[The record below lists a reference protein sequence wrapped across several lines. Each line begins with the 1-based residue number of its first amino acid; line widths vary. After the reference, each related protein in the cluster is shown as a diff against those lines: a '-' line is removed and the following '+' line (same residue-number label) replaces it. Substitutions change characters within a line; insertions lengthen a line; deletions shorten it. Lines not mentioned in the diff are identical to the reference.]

1 MGSEIKKFKDNEKD
15 LRIVPHYIEA
25 EQALL
30 AALLT
35 SNSVYERISDFLKP
49 EHFYDDTNGK
59 IFEAISKLLE
69 NNQLADPLTLKNYFL
84 QKDEIALI
92 GGERYLIELAKN
104 SPILSNIKEYGN
116 RIYDAYQ
123 RREILKISDEITNEA
138 SSFDDVESNA
148 SEIIEKAEVKLYNLS
163 STGEANQDFK
173 KFSKS
178 LTEAIKSAESA
189 FKREGQLSGIP
200 TGFTDLDQLLGGFHK
215 TDLLILAGRPSMGK
229 TALAT
234 NIAFKM
240 VNAKSMNDENKKN
253 VIGFFSLEMSSE
265 QLATRILAEDS
276 SISSEK
282 IRRGQLNSN
291 DFQKILK
298 SSQTL
303 SDLSLYIDDSPNL
316 SISAL
321 RTRARRLKRKFGLDA
336 IVIDY
341 LQLIKPSLSRPD
353 NRVLEIAEM
362 TRNLKAL
369 AKELN
374 IPVLCLSQLSR
385 QVEQRDDK
393 RPQLSDLR
401 ESGAIEQDAD
411 VVMFIYREEYYTER
425 KEPSPGTEDY
435 QKWQEKM
442 AKIHNVAEVLVAKQ
456 RHGPIGKVNLHFEGS
471 TTKFSTLSKS
481 QSQITDNKK

>member
-1 MGSEIKKFKDNEKD
+1 MTSEIKKFKENEKN
-15 LRIVPHYIEA
+15 LRIVPMNIEA

-35 SNSVYERISDFLKP
+35 SNSVYERISDFLRP
-49 EHFYDDTNGK
+49 EQFYDDINGK
-59 IFEAISKLLE
+59 IFEAIAKLLE

-84 QKDEIALI
+84 QKDEMELI
-92 GGERYLIELAKN
+92 GGDRYLIELAKN
-104 SPILSNIKEYGN
+104 APILSNTATYGKL
-116 RIYDAYQ
+116 IYDLYQ

-138 SSFDDVESNA
+138 NSFDPETDA
-148 SEIIEKAEVKLYNLS
+148 SQIIEKAEVKLYNLS
-163 STGEANQDFK
+163 SSGEISQDFK
-173 KFSKS
+173 KFSTS
-178 LTEAIKSAESA
+178 LVEAINSAESA
-189 FKREGQLSGIP
+189 YKREGQLSGIA
-200 TGFTDLDQLLGGFHK
+200 TGFTDLDQLLGGLHK
-215 TDLLILAGRPSMGK
+215 TDLIIIAGRPSMGK

-240 VNAKSMNDENKKN
+240 VNTKSMDDENKKN
-253 VIGFFSLEMSSE
+253 IVGFFSLEMSSE

-291 DFQKILK
+291 DFQKIVK

-303 SDLSLYIDDSPNL
+303 GDLSLYIDDSPNL

-321 RTRARRLKRKFGLDA
+321 RTRARRLKRKYGLNA

-341 LQLIKPSLSRPD
+341 LQLVRPSLSRPD

-362 TRNLKAL
+362 TRNLKSL

-411 VVMFIYREEYYTER
+411 VVMFIYREEYYIER
-425 KEPSPGTEDY
+425 KEPSSGTEDY

-442 AKIHNVAEVLVAKQ
+442 GKIHNVAEVLVAKQ

-471 TTKFSTLSKS
+471 ITKFSNLSKS
-481 QSQITDNKK
+481 QNADSKE

>member
-1 MGSEIKKFKDNEKD
+1 MPTEIKKFKENDKD
-15 LRIVPHYIEA
+15 LRIVPMNIEA

-49 EHFYDDTNGK
+49 EHFYDDVNGK
-59 IFEAISKLLE
+59 IFEAIAKLLE

-84 QKDEIALI
+84 QKDEMALI

-104 SPILSNIKEYGN
+104 SPILSSTEEYGKL
-116 RIYDAYQ
+116 IYDLYQ
-123 RREILKISDEITNEA
+123 RREILKISDEITNDA
-138 SSFDDVESNA
+138 NSFDVGTKA
-148 SEIIEKAEVKLYNLS
+148 SQIIEKAEVKLYNLS
-163 STGEANQDFK
+163 STGEAGQDFK
-173 KFSKS
+173 KFSMS
-178 LTEAIKSAESA
+178 LVEAINSAESA
-189 FKREGQLSGIP
+189 YKRDGQLSGIP
-200 TGFTDLDQLLGGFHK
+200 TGFTDLDQLLGGLHK
-215 TDLLILAGRPSMGK
+215 TDLIILAGRPSMGK

-240 VNAKSMNDENKKN
+240 VKTRSMDDENKKN
-253 VIGFFSLEMSSE
+253 IVGFFSLEMSSE

-291 DFQKILK
+291 DFQKIVK
-298 SSQTL
+298 SSQVL
-303 SDLSLYIDDSPNL
+303 GDLSLYIDDSPNL

-321 RTRARRLKRKFGLDA
+321 RTRARRLKRKYGLDA

-341 LQLIKPSLSRPD
+341 LQLIRPSLSRPD

-362 TRNLKAL
+362 TRNLKSL
-369 AKELN
+369 AKELSM
-374 IPVLCLSQLSR
+374 PVLCLSQLSR

-471 TTKFSTLSKS
+471 TTKFSNLSKS
-481 QSQITDNKK
+481 QSQIVDSKE

>member
-1 MGSEIKKFKDNEKD
+1 MTYEIKKFKENEKN
-15 LRIVPHYIEA
+15 LRIVPMNIEA

-35 SNSVYERISDFLKP
+35 SNSVYERISDFLRP
-49 EHFYDDTNGK
+49 EQFYDDVNGK
-59 IFEAISKLLE
+59 IFEAIAKLLE

-84 QKDEIALI
+84 QKDEMELI
-92 GGERYLIELAKN
+92 GGDRYLIELAKN
-104 SPILSNIKEYGN
+104 APILSNTATYGKL
-116 RIYDAYQ
+116 IYDLYQ

-138 SSFDDVESNA
+138 NSFDPETDA
-148 SEIIEKAEVKLYNLS
+148 SQIIEKAEVKLYNLS
-163 STGEANQDFK
+163 SSGEISQDFK
-173 KFSKS
+173 KFSTS
-178 LTEAIKSAESA
+178 LVEAISSAESA
-189 FKREGQLSGIP
+189 YKREGQLSGIA

-215 TDLLILAGRPSMGK
+215 TDLIILAGRPSMGK

-240 VNAKSMNDENKKN
+240 VNTKSIDDENKKN
-253 VIGFFSLEMSSE
+253 IVGFFSLEMSSE

-291 DFQKILK
+291 DFQKIVK

-303 SDLSLYIDDSPNL
+303 GDLSLYIDDSPNL

-321 RTRARRLKRKFGLDA
+321 RTRARRLKRKYGLNA

-341 LQLIKPSLSRPD
+341 LQLVRPSLSRPD

-362 TRNLKAL
+362 TRNLKSL
-369 AKELN
+369 AKELG

-425 KEPSPGTEDY
+425 KEPSQGTEDY

-456 RHGPIGKVNLHFEGS
+456 RHGPIGKVTLHFEGS
-471 TTKFSTLSKS
+471 TTKFSNLSKS
-481 QSQITDNKK
+481 QTIDNKE

>member
-1 MGSEIKKFKDNEKD
+1 MTSEIKKFKENEKN
-15 LRIVPHYIEA
+15 LRIVPMNIEA

-30 AALLT
+30 ASLLT
-35 SNSVYERISDFLKP
+35 SNSVYERISDFLRP
-49 EHFYDDTNGK
+49 EQFYDDINGK
-59 IFEAISKLLE
+59 IFEAIAKLLE

-84 QKDEIALI
+84 QKDEMELI
-92 GGERYLIELAKN
+92 GGDRYLIELAKN
-104 SPILSNIKEYGN
+104 APILSNTATYGKL
-116 RIYDAYQ
+116 IYDLYQ

-138 SSFDDVESNA
+138 NSFGPETDA
-148 SEIIEKAEVKLYNLS
+148 SQIIEKAEVKLYNLS
-163 STGEANQDFK
+163 SSGEISQDFK
-173 KFSKS
+173 KFSTS
-178 LTEAIKSAESA
+178 LVEAINNAESA
-189 FKREGQLSGIP
+189 YKREGQLSGIA

-215 TDLLILAGRPSMGK
+215 TDLIILAGRPSMGK

-240 VNAKSMNDENKKN
+240 VNAKSIDDENKKN
-253 VIGFFSLEMSSE
+253 VVGFFSLEMSSE

-282 IRRGQLNSN
+282 IRRGQFNSN
-291 DFQKILK
+291 DFQKIVK

-303 SDLSLYIDDSPNL
+303 GDLSLYIDDSPNL

-321 RTRARRLKRKFGLDA
+321 RTRARRLKRKYGLNA

-341 LQLIKPSLSRPD
+341 LQLVRPSLSRPD

-362 TRNLKAL
+362 TRNLKSL

-425 KEPSPGTEDY
+425 KEPSQGTEDY

-456 RHGPIGKVNLHFEGS
+456 RHGPIGKVTLHFEGS
-471 TTKFSTLSKS
+471 ITKFSNLSKS
-481 QSQITDNKK
+481 QTIDNKE

>member
-1 MGSEIKKFKDNEKD
+1 MPNEIKKLKENDKD
-15 LRIVPHYIEA
+15 LRIVPHEIEA

-49 EHFYDDTNGK
+49 EHFYDDINGK
-59 IFEAISKLLE
+59 IFEAIAKLLE

-84 QKDEIALI
+84 QKEEIALI

-104 SPILSNIKEYGN
+104 SPILSSTEEYGKL
-116 RIYDAYQ
+116 IYDLYQ
-123 RREILKISDEITNEA
+123 RREILKISDEITNDA
-138 SSFDDVESNA
+138 NSFDVGTKA
-148 SEIIEKAEVKLYNLS
+148 SQIIEKAEVKLYNLS
-163 STGEANQDFK
+163 STGEAGQDFK
-173 KFSKS
+173 KFSMS
-178 LTEAIKSAESA
+178 LVEAINSAESA
-189 FKREGQLSGIP
+189 YKRDGQLSGIP

-215 TDLLILAGRPSMGK
+215 TDLIILAGRPSMGK

-240 VNAKSMNDENKKN
+240 VKTRSMDDENKKN
-253 VIGFFSLEMSSE
+253 IVGFFSLEMSSE

-291 DFQKILK
+291 DFQKIVK
-298 SSQTL
+298 SSQVL
-303 SDLSLYIDDSPNL
+303 GDLSLYIDDSPNL

-321 RTRARRLKRKFGLDA
+321 RTRARRLKRKYGLDA

-341 LQLIKPSLSRPD
+341 LQLIRPSLSRPD

-362 TRNLKAL
+362 TRNLKSL
-369 AKELN
+369 AKELSM
-374 IPVLCLSQLSR
+374 PVLCLSQLSR

-442 AKIHNVAEVLVAKQ
+442 AKIHNVAEVLIAKQ
-456 RHGPIGKVNLHFEGS
+456 RHGPIGKINLHFEGS
-471 TTKFSTLSKS
+471 TTKFSNLSKFY
-481 QSQITDNKK
+481 IPLI

>member
-1 MGSEIKKFKDNEKD
+1 MITEIKKIKEEDKN
-15 LRIVPHYIEA
+15 LRILPMNLEA

-30 AALLT
+30 ASLLT
-35 SNSVYERISDFLKP
+35 DNKTYEKVSDFLRRN
-49 EHFYDDTNGK
+49 HFYDDINSK
-59 IFEAISKLLE
+59 IYEGISKLIE
-69 NNQLADPLTLKNYFL
+69 NSQLADPLTLKNYFI
-84 QKDEIALI
+84 QKNELDLI
-92 GGERYLIELAKN
+92 GGDNYLIELAKN
-104 SPILSNIKEYGN
+104 STVLSNVNEYGKL
-116 RIYDAYQ
+116 IYDLFQ
-123 RREILKISDEITNEA
+123 RREVIKISDNIINEA
-138 SSFDDVESNA
+138 HSFDLETNA
-148 SEIIEKAEVKLYNLS
+148 SEIIEKAESELFNLS
-163 STGEANQDFK
+163 STGETGKDLQN
-173 KFSKS
+173 FSTS
-178 LTEAIKSAESA
+178 LAQAINSAELA
-189 FKREGQLSGIP
+189 YKREGHLSGIA
-200 TGFTDLDQLLGGFHK
+200 TGFTDLDQLLGGLHK
-215 TDLLILAGRPSMGK
+215 TDLIILAGRPSMGK
-229 TALAT
+229 TALDT

-240 VNAKSMNDENKKN
+240 VNTKSIDDENKKN
-253 VIGFFSLEMSSE
+253 IVGFFSLEMSSE

-291 DFQKILK
+291 DFQKIVK

-303 SDLSLYIDDSPNL
+303 GDLSLYIDDSPNL

-321 RTRARRLKRKFGLDA
+321 RTRARRLKRKYGLNA

-341 LQLIKPSLSRPD
+341 LQLIRPSLSRPD

-362 TRNLKAL
+362 TRNLKSL

-411 VVMFIYREEYYTER
+411 VVMFIYREEYYIER
-425 KEPSPGTEDY
+425 KEPSSGTEDY

-456 RHGPIGKVNLHFEGS
+456 RHGPIGKVTLHFEGS
-471 TTKFSTLSKS
+471 ITKFSNLSKS
-481 QSQITDNKK
+481 QNADSKE

>member
-1 MGSEIKKFKDNEKD
+1 MPNEIKKLKENDKD
-15 LRIVPHYIEA
+15 LRIVPHEIEA
-25 EQALL
+25 EQAIL

-49 EHFYDDTNGK
+49 EHFYDDINGK
-59 IFEAISKLLE
+59 IFEAIAKLLE

-84 QKDEIALI
+84 QKEEIALI

-104 SPILSNIKEYGN
+104 SPILSSTEEYGKL
-116 RIYDAYQ
+116 IYDLYQ
-123 RREILKISDEITNEA
+123 RREILKISDEITNDA
-138 SSFDDVESNA
+138 NSFDVGTKA
-148 SEIIEKAEVKLYNLS
+148 SQIIEKAEVKLYNLS
-163 STGEANQDFK
+163 STGEAGQDFK
-173 KFSKS
+173 KFSMS
-178 LTEAIKSAESA
+178 LVEAINSAESA
-189 FKREGQLSGIP
+189 YKRDGQLSGIP

-240 VNAKSMNDENKKN
+240 VKAKSMDDENKKN
-253 VIGFFSLEMSSE
+253 IIGFFSLEMSSE

-291 DFQKILK
+291 DFQKIVK

-303 SDLSLYIDDSPNL
+303 GDLSLYIDDSPNL

-321 RTRARRLKRKFGLDA
+321 RTRARRLKRKYGLDA

-341 LQLIKPSLSRPD
+341 LQLIRPSLSRPD

-362 TRNLKAL
+362 TRNLKSL
-369 AKELN
+369 AKELS

-425 KEPSPGTEDY
+425 KEPSLGTEDY

-456 RHGPIGKVNLHFEGS
+456 RHGPIGKVKLHFEGS
-471 TTKFSTLSKS
+471 TTKFSNLSKN
-481 QSQITDNKK
+481 QTIDNKEQR

>member
-1 MGSEIKKFKDNEKD
+1 MSSELKKFKSNEKD
-15 LRIVPHYIEA
+15 LRIVPMNVEA

-35 SNSVYERISDFLKP
+35 NNSAYEHISDFLKP
-49 EHFYDDTNGK
+49 EHFYDDVNSR
-59 IFEAISKLLE
+59 IFEAIAKLLE

-84 QKDEIALI
+84 QKDEMELI
-92 GGERYLIELAKN
+92 GGDRYLIELAKN
-104 SPILSNIKEYGN
+104 STISSNTSEYGKL
-116 RIYDAYQ
+116 IYDLFQ
-123 RREILKISDEITNEA
+123 RREILKISDEISNEA
-138 SSFDDVESNA
+138 NSFDLETNA
-148 SEIIEKAEVKLYNLS
+148 SNIIEKAEVKLYNLS
-163 STGEANQDFK
+163 STGESNQDFK
-173 KFSKS
+173 KFSTS
-178 LTEAIKSAESA
+178 LVEAINSAESA
-189 FKREGQLSGIP
+189 YKREGQLSGIP
-200 TGFTDLDQLLGGFHK
+200 TGFTDLDQLLGGLHK
-215 TDLLILAGRPSMGK
+215 TDLIILAGRPSMGK

-240 VNAKSMNDENKKN
+240 VNANSMDEEKKKN
-253 VIGFFSLEMSSE
+253 VVGFFSLEMSSE

-276 SISSEK
+276 TISSEK

-291 DFQKILK
+291 DFQKIVK
-298 SSQTL
+298 SSQNLGELT
-303 SDLSLYIDDSPNL
+303 LYIDDSPNL

-321 RTRARRLKRKFGLDA
+321 RTRARRLKRKYGLDA
-336 IVIDY
+336 IMIDY
-341 LQLIKPSLSRPD
+341 LQLIRPSLSRPD

-435 QKWQEKM
+435 QKWQDKM
-442 AKIHNVAEVLVAKQ
+442 AKIHNVAEVIVAKQ

-471 TTKFSTLSKS
+471 TTKFSNLSKNKS
-481 QSQITDNKK
+481 LDNIE

>member
-1 MGSEIKKFKDNEKD
+1 MSSELKKFKSNEKD
-15 LRIVPHYIEA
+15 LRIVPMNVEA

-35 SNSVYERISDFLKP
+35 NNSAYEHISDFLKP
-49 EHFYDDTNGK
+49 EHFYDDVNSR
-59 IFEAISKLLE
+59 IFEAIAKLLE

-84 QKDEIALI
+84 QKDEMELI
-92 GGERYLIELAKN
+92 GGDRYLIELAKN
-104 SPILSNIKEYGN
+104 STISSNTSEYGKL
-116 RIYDAYQ
+116 IYDLFQ
-123 RREILKISDEITNEA
+123 RREILKISDEISNEA
-138 SSFDDVESNA
+138 NSFDLETNA
-148 SEIIEKAEVKLYNLS
+148 SNIIEKAEVKLYNLS
-163 STGEANQDFK
+163 STGESNQDFK
-173 KFSKS
+173 KFSTS
-178 LTEAIKSAESA
+178 LVEAINSAESA
-189 FKREGQLSGIP
+189 YKREGQLSGIP
-200 TGFTDLDQLLGGFHK
+200 TGFTDLDQLLGGLHK
-215 TDLLILAGRPSMGK
+215 TDLIILAGRPSMGK

-240 VNAKSMNDENKKN
+240 VNANSMDEEKKKN
-253 VIGFFSLEMSSE
+253 VVGFFSLEMSSE

-276 SISSEK
+276 TISSEK

-291 DFQKILK
+291 DFQKIVK
-298 SSQTL
+298 SSQNLGELT
-303 SDLSLYIDDSPNL
+303 LYIDDSPNL

-321 RTRARRLKRKFGLDA
+321 RTRARRLKRKYGLDA
-336 IVIDY
+336 FMIDY
-341 LQLIKPSLSRPD
+341 LQLIRPSLSRPD

-435 QKWQEKM
+435 QKWQDKM
-442 AKIHNVAEVLVAKQ
+442 AKIHNVAEVIVAKQ

-471 TTKFSTLSKS
+471 TTKFSNLSKNKS
-481 QSQITDNKK
+481 LDNIE

>member
-1 MGSEIKKFKDNEKD
+1 MTSEIKKFKENEKN
-15 LRIVPHYIEA
+15 LRIVPMNIEA

-35 SNSVYERISDFLKP
+35 SNSVYERISDFLRP
-49 EHFYDDTNGK
+49 EQFYDDVNGK
-59 IFEAISKLLE
+59 IFEAIAKLLE

-84 QKDEIALI
+84 QKDEMELI
-92 GGERYLIELAKN
+92 GGDRYLIELAKN
-104 SPILSNIKEYGN
+104 STILSNTAEYGKL
-116 RIYDAYQ
+116 IYDLYQ

-138 SSFDDVESNA
+138 NSFDLETNA
-148 SEIIEKAEVKLYNLS
+148 SQIIEKAEVKLYNLS
-163 STGEANQDFK
+163 STGEISQDFK
-173 KFSKS
+173 KFSTS
-178 LTEAIKSAESA
+178 LVEAINSAESA
-189 FKREGQLSGIP
+189 YKREGQLSGIA

-215 TDLLILAGRPSMGK
+215 TDLIIIAGRPSMGK

-240 VNAKSMNDENKKN
+240 VNTKSIDDENKKN
-253 VIGFFSLEMSSE
+253 IVGFFSLEMSSE

-291 DFQKILK
+291 DFQKIVK

-303 SDLSLYIDDSPNL
+303 GDLSLYIDDSPNL

-321 RTRARRLKRKFGLDA
+321 RTRARRLKRKYGLNA

-341 LQLIKPSLSRPD
+341 LQLIRPSLSRPD

-362 TRNLKAL
+362 TRNLKSL

-411 VVMFIYREEYYTER
+411 VVMFIYREEYYIER

-456 RHGPIGKVNLHFEGS
+456 RHGPIGKVTLHFEGS
-471 TTKFSTLSKS
+471 TTKFSNLSKS
-481 QSQITDNKK
+481 QIADSKE

>member
-1 MGSEIKKFKDNEKD
+1 MSSELKKFKSNEKD
-15 LRIVPHYIEA
+15 LRIVPMNVEA

-35 SNSVYERISDFLKP
+35 NNSAYEHISDFLKP
-49 EHFYDDTNGK
+49 EHFYDDVNSR
-59 IFEAISKLLE
+59 IFEAIAKLLE

-84 QKDEIALI
+84 QKDEMELI
-92 GGERYLIELAKN
+92 GGDRYLIELAKN
-104 SPILSNIKEYGN
+104 STISSNTSEYGKL
-116 RIYDAYQ
+116 IYDLFQ
-123 RREILKISDEITNEA
+123 RREILKISDEISNEA
-138 SSFDDVESNA
+138 NSFDLETNA
-148 SEIIEKAEVKLYNLS
+148 SNIIEKAEVKLYNLS
-163 STGEANQDFK
+163 STGESNQDFK
-173 KFSKS
+173 KFSTS
-178 LTEAIKSAESA
+178 LVEAINSAESA
-189 FKREGQLSGIP
+189 YKREGQLSGIP
-200 TGFTDLDQLLGGFHK
+200 TGFTDLDQLLGGLHK
-215 TDLLILAGRPSMGK
+215 TDLIILAGRPSMGK

-240 VNAKSMNDENKKN
+240 VNANSMDEEKKKN
-253 VIGFFSLEMSSE
+253 VVGCFSLEMSSE

-276 SISSEK
+276 TISSEK

-291 DFQKILK
+291 DFQKIVK
-298 SSQTL
+298 SSQNLGELT
-303 SDLSLYIDDSPNL
+303 LYIDDSPNL

-321 RTRARRLKRKFGLDA
+321 RTRARRLKRKYGLDA
-336 IVIDY
+336 IMIDY
-341 LQLIKPSLSRPD
+341 LQLIRPSLSRPD

-435 QKWQEKM
+435 QKWQDKM
-442 AKIHNVAEVLVAKQ
+442 AKIHNVAEVIVAKQ

-471 TTKFSTLSKS
+471 TTKFSNLSKNKS
-481 QSQITDNKK
+481 LDNIE

>member
-1 MGSEIKKFKDNEKD
+1 MTTEIKKFKENEKD
-15 LRIVPHYIEA
+15 LRISPSNVEA

-30 AALLT
+30 AAILT
-35 SNSVYERISDFLKP
+35 RNSVYEHISDFLRP
-49 EHFYDDTNGK
+49 EHFYDDINGK
-59 IFEAISKLLE
+59 IFEAIAKLLE
-69 NNQLADPLTLKNYFL
+69 KNQLADPLTLKNYFL
-84 QKDEIALI
+84 QKDQMELI
-92 GGERYLIELAKN
+92 GGDRYLIDLAKN
-104 SPILSNIKEYGN
+104 STILSNTAHYGKN
-116 RIYDAYQ
+116 IYDLYQ
-123 RREILKISDEITNEA
+123 RREILKIADEVNNEA
-138 SSFDDVESNA
+138 NSFDVEISA
-148 SEIIEKAEVKLYNLS
+148 SDIIEKAEVKLYNLS
-163 STGEANQDFK
+163 STGDTSQDFK
-173 KFSKS
+173 KFSTS
-178 LTEAIKSAESA
+178 LKDALTSAESA
-189 FKREGQLSGIP
+189 FKRDGQLSGIP
-200 TGFTDLDQLLGGFHK
+200 TGFTDLDDLLGGLHK
-215 TDLLILAGRPSMGK
+215 TDLIILAGRPSMGK

-234 NIAFKM
+234 NIAFKIA
-240 VNAKSMNDENKKN
+240 NTNSIDDENKKN
-253 VIGFFSLEMSSE
+253 VVGFFSLEMSSE

-282 IRRGQLNSN
+282 IRRGMFNSN
-291 DFQKILK
+291 DFQKIVQ
-298 SSQTL
+298 SSNAL
-303 SDLSLYIDDSPNL
+303 SGLSFYIDDSPNI

-321 RTRARRLKRKFGLDA
+321 RTRARRLKRKYGLDV

-341 LQLIKPSLSRPD
+341 LQLIRPTLNRPD

-362 TRNLKAL
+362 TRNLKSL

-425 KEPSPGTEDY
+425 KEPSAGTEDY

-442 AKIHNVAEVLVAKQ
+442 SKIHNVAEVLVSKQ

-471 TTKFSTLSKS
+471 ITKFSNLSKS
-481 QSQITDNKK
+481 QSLDNK

>member
-1 MGSEIKKFKDNEKD
+1 MTSEIKKFKENEKN
-15 LRIVPHYIEA
+15 LRIVPMNIEA

-35 SNSVYERISDFLKP
+35 SNSVYERISDFLRP
-49 EHFYDDTNGK
+49 EQFYDDVNGK
-59 IFEAISKLLE
+59 IFEAIAKLLE

-84 QKDEIALI
+84 QKDEMELI
-92 GGERYLIELAKN
+92 GGDRYLIELAKN
-104 SPILSNIKEYGN
+104 APILSNTATYGKL
-116 RIYDAYQ
+116 IYDLYQ

-138 SSFDDVESNA
+138 NSFDPETDA
-148 SEIIEKAEVKLYNLS
+148 SQIIEKAEVKLYNLS
-163 STGEANQDFK
+163 SSGEISQDFK
-173 KFSKS
+173 KFSTS
-178 LTEAIKSAESA
+178 LVEAINSAESA
-189 FKREGQLSGIP
+189 YKREGQLSGIP
-200 TGFTDLDQLLGGFHK
+200 TGFTDLDQLLGGLHK
-215 TDLLILAGRPSMGK
+215 TDLIIIAGRPSMGK

-240 VNAKSMNDENKKN
+240 VNTKSMDDENKKN
-253 VIGFFSLEMSSE
+253 IVGFFSLEMSSE

-291 DFQKILK
+291 DFQKIVK

-303 SDLSLYIDDSPNL
+303 GDLSLYIDDSPNL

-321 RTRARRLKRKFGLDA
+321 RTRARRLKRKYGLNA

-341 LQLIKPSLSRPD
+341 LQLIRPSLSRPD

-362 TRNLKAL
+362 TRNLKSL

-411 VVMFIYREEYYTER
+411 VVMFIYREEYYIER

-471 TTKFSTLSKS
+471 ITKFSNLSKS
-481 QSQITDNKK
+481 QTIDNKE

>member
-1 MGSEIKKFKDNEKD
+1 
-15 LRIVPHYIEA
+15 
-25 EQALL
+25 
-30 AALLT
+30 
-35 SNSVYERISDFLKP
+35 
-49 EHFYDDTNGK
+49 
-59 IFEAISKLLE
+59 
-69 NNQLADPLTLKNYFL
+69 
-84 QKDEIALI
+84 
-92 GGERYLIELAKN
+92 
-104 SPILSNIKEYGN
+104 
-116 RIYDAYQ
+116 
-123 RREILKISDEITNEA
+123 
-138 SSFDDVESNA
+138 
-148 SEIIEKAEVKLYNLS
+148 
-163 STGEANQDFK
+163 
-173 KFSKS
+173 
-178 LTEAIKSAESA
+178 
-189 FKREGQLSGIP
+189 
-200 TGFTDLDQLLGGFHK
+200 LLGGFHK

>member
-1 MGSEIKKFKDNEKD
+1 MTSEIKKFKENEKN
-15 LRIVPHYIEA
+15 LRIVPMNIEA

-35 SNSVYERISDFLKP
+35 SNSVYERISDFLRP
-49 EHFYDDTNGK
+49 EQFYDDINGK
-59 IFEAISKLLE
+59 IFEAIAKLLE

-84 QKDEIALI
+84 QKDEMELI
-92 GGERYLIELAKN
+92 GGDRYLIELAKN
-104 SPILSNIKEYGN
+104 STILSNTAEYGKL
-116 RIYDAYQ
+116 IYDLYQ

-138 SSFDDVESNA
+138 NSFDLETHA
-148 SEIIEKAEVKLYNLS
+148 SDIIEKAEVKLYNLS
-163 STGEANQDFK
+163 SSGQISQDFK
-173 KFSKS
+173 KFSTS
-178 LTEAIKSAESA
+178 LVEAINSAESA
-189 FKREGQLSGIP
+189 YKREGQLSGIA

-215 TDLLILAGRPSMGK
+215 TDLIILAGRPSMGK

-240 VNAKSMNDENKKN
+240 VNTKSIDDENKKN
-253 VIGFFSLEMSSE
+253 VVGFFSLEMSSE

-291 DFQKILK
+291 DFQKIVK

-303 SDLSLYIDDSPNL
+303 GDLSLYIDDSPNL

-321 RTRARRLKRKFGLDA
+321 RTRARRLKRKYGLDA

-341 LQLIKPSLSRPD
+341 LQLIRPSFSRPD

-362 TRNLKAL
+362 TRNLKSL

-442 AKIHNVAEVLVAKQ
+442 SKIHNVAEVLVAKQ
-456 RHGPIGKVNLHFEGS
+456 RHGPIGKVKLHFEGS
-471 TTKFSTLSKS
+471 TTKFSNLSKS
-481 QSQITDNKK
+481 QTVDNKE

>member
-1 MGSEIKKFKDNEKD
+1 MTSEIKKFKENEKD
-15 LRIVPHYIEA
+15 LRIAPMNIEA

-35 SNSVYERISDFLKP
+35 SNSVYERISDFLRP
-49 EHFYDDTNGK
+49 EHFYDDINGK
-59 IFEAISKLLE
+59 IFEAITKLLE

-84 QKDEIALI
+84 QKDEMALI

-104 SPILSNIKEYGN
+104 SPILSNTKEYGKL
-116 RIYDAYQ
+116 IYDLYQ

-138 SSFDDVESNA
+138 NSFDLEINA
-148 SEIIEKAEVKLYNLS
+148 SQIIEKAEVKLYNLS
-163 STGEANQDFK
+163 STGNTNQDFK

-178 LTEAIKSAESA
+178 LKDALTSAESA

-200 TGFTDLDQLLGGFHK
+200 TGFNDLDDLLGGLHK
-215 TDLLILAGRPSMGK
+215 TDLIILAGRPSMGK

-234 NIAFKM
+234 NIAFKIA
-240 VNAKSMNDENKKN
+240 NTNSIDDENKEN
-253 VIGFFSLEMSSE
+253 VVGFFSLEMSSE

-282 IRRGQLNSN
+282 IRRGMFNSN
-291 DFQKILK
+291 DFQKIVQ
-298 SSQTL
+298 SSNTL
-303 SDLSLYIDDSPNL
+303 SGLSLYIDDSPNI

-321 RTRARRLKRKFGLDA
+321 RTRARRLKRKYGLDI

-341 LQLIKPSLSRPD
+341 LQLIRPTLNRPD

-362 TRNLKAL
+362 TRNLKSL

-442 AKIHNVAEVLVAKQ
+442 ARIHNVSEVLVAKQ

-471 TTKFSTLSKS
+471 TTKFSNLSKN
-481 QSQITDNKK
+481 QSIDNNKE

>member
-1 MGSEIKKFKDNEKD
+1 MTSEIKKFKENEKN
-15 LRIVPHYIEA
+15 LRIVPMNIEA

-35 SNSVYERISDFLKP
+35 SNSVYERISDFLRP
-49 EHFYDDTNGK
+49 EQFYDDVNGK
-59 IFEAISKLLE
+59 IFEAIAKLLE

-84 QKDEIALI
+84 QKDEMELI
-92 GGERYLIELAKN
+92 GGDRYLIELAKN
-104 SPILSNIKEYGN
+104 APILSNTATYGKL
-116 RIYDAYQ
+116 IYDLYQ

-138 SSFDDVESNA
+138 NSFDLEINA
-148 SEIIEKAEVKLYNLS
+148 SQIIEKAEVKLYNLS
-163 STGEANQDFK
+163 STGQISQDFK
-173 KFSKS
+173 KFSTS
-178 LTEAIKSAESA
+178 LVEAINSAESA
-189 FKREGQLSGIP
+189 YKREGQLSGIA

-215 TDLLILAGRPSMGK
+215 TDLMILAGRPSMGK

-240 VNAKSMNDENKKN
+240 VNTKSIDDENKKN
-253 VIGFFSLEMSSE
+253 VVGFFSLEMSSE

-291 DFQKILK
+291 DFQKIVK

-303 SDLSLYIDDSPNL
+303 GDLSLYIDDSPNL

-321 RTRARRLKRKFGLDA
+321 RTRARRLKRKYGLNA

-341 LQLIKPSLSRPD
+341 LQLVRPSLSRPD

-362 TRNLKAL
+362 TRNLKSL

-411 VVMFIYREEYYTER
+411 VVMFIYREEYYIER

-471 TTKFSTLSKS
+471 ITKFSNLSKS
-481 QSQITDNKK
+481 QTVDNKE

>member
-1 MGSEIKKFKDNEKD
+1 MTSEIKKFKEDEKN
-15 LRIVPHYIEA
+15 LRIVPMNLEA

-30 AALLT
+30 ASLLT

-49 EHFYDDTNGK
+49 EHFYDDINGK
-59 IFEAISKLLE
+59 IFEAISKLVE
-69 NNQLADPLTLKNYFL
+69 KNQLADPLTLKNYFL
-84 QKDEIALI
+84 QKDEMELI
-92 GGERYLIELAKN
+92 GGDRYLIELAKN
-104 SPILSNIKEYGN
+104 STILSNTLEYGKL
-116 RIYDAYQ
+116 IYDLYQ
-123 RREILKISDEITNEA
+123 RREILKLSDEITKEA
-138 SSFDDVESNA
+138 NSFDLDIDS
-148 SEIIEKAEVKLYNLS
+148 SEIIEKAEAKLYNLS
-163 STGEANQDFK
+163 SSGEANQDFK
-173 KFSKS
+173 KFSSS
-178 LTEAIKSAESA
+178 LVEAINSAELA
-189 FKREGQLSGIP
+189 YKRDGQLSGTP

-215 TDLLILAGRPSMGK
+215 TDLLKLAGRPSMGK

-240 VNAKSMNDENKKN
+240 VNSKSIDEEKRNN
-253 VIGFFSLEMSSE
+253 VVGFFSLEMSSE

-276 SISSEK
+276 GISSEK
-282 IRRGQLNSN
+282 IRRGQLNSGH
-291 DFQKILK
+291 FQKIVK

-303 SDLSLYIDDSPNL
+303 GELSLYIDDSPNL

-321 RTRARRLKRKFGLDA
+321 RTRARRLKRKYGLDV
-336 IVIDY
+336 IMIDY
-341 LQLIKPSLSRPD
+341 LQLIRPSLSRPD

-369 AKELN
+369 AKELS

-411 VVMFIYREEYYTER
+411 VVMFIYREEYYAER
-425 KEPSPGTEDY
+425 KEPTPGTEDY

-442 AKIHNVAEVLVAKQ
+442 SKVHNVAEVLVAKQ

-471 TTKFSTLSKS
+471 TTKFSNLSKN
-481 QSQITDNKK
+481 QSIDKKE

>member
-1 MGSEIKKFKDNEKD
+1 MASEIKNLKENDDD
-15 LRIVPHYIEA
+15 LRIAPMNIEA
-25 EQALL
+25 EQAILASLL
-30 AALLT
+30 
-35 SNSVYERISDFLKP
+35 SRNSAYERISDFLKP
-49 EHFYDDTNGK
+49 EHFYDDINGK
-59 IFEAISKLLE
+59 IFEAIAKLLE

-84 QKDEIALI
+84 QKDEMELI
-92 GGERYLIELAKN
+92 GGDRYLIELAKN
-104 SPILSNIKEYGN
+104 STILSNTEEYGKL
-116 RIYDAYQ
+116 IYDLYQ

-138 SSFDDVESNA
+138 NSCDIETKA
-148 SEIIEKAEVKLYNLS
+148 SQIIEKAEVKLYNLS
-163 STGEANQDFK
+163 STGNINQDFK
-173 KFSKS
+173 KFSLS
-178 LTEAIKSAESA
+178 LKDAINSAESA
-189 FKREGQLSGIP
+189 YKRDGQLSGIP
-200 TGFTDLDQLLGGFHK
+200 TGFADLDDLLGGLHK
-215 TDLLILAGRPSMGK
+215 TDLIILAGRPSMGK

-240 VNAKSMNDENKKN
+240 ANINSMNDENKKN
-253 VIGFFSLEMSSE
+253 VVGFFSLEMSSE
-265 QLATRILAEDS
+265 QLAPRILAEDS

-282 IRRGQLNSN
+282 IRRGLFNSN
-291 DFQKILK
+291 DFQKIVK

-303 SDLSLYIDDSPNL
+303 TGLSLYIDDSPNL

-321 RTRARRLKRKFGLDA
+321 RTRARRLKRRYGLDI

-341 LQLIKPSLSRPD
+341 LQLIRPTLNRPD

-362 TRNLKAL
+362 TRNLKSL

-435 QKWQEKM
+435 QKWQERM
-442 AKIHNVAEVLVAKQ
+442 SKIHNVAEVLVSKQ

-471 TTKFSTLSKS
+471 TTKFSNLSKS
-481 QSQITDNKK
+481 QTLDNK

>member
-1 MGSEIKKFKDNEKD
+1 MSSELKKFKSNEKD
-15 LRIVPHYIEA
+15 LTIVPMNVEA

-35 SNSVYERISDFLKP
+35 NNSAYEHISDFLKP
-49 EHFYDDTNGK
+49 EHFYDDVNSR
-59 IFEAISKLLE
+59 IFEAIAKLLE

-84 QKDEIALI
+84 QKDEMELI
-92 GGERYLIELAKN
+92 GGDRYLIELAKN
-104 SPILSNIKEYGN
+104 STISSNTSEYGKL
-116 RIYDAYQ
+116 IYDLFQ
-123 RREILKISDEITNEA
+123 RREILKISDEISNEA
-138 SSFDDVESNA
+138 NSFDLETNA
-148 SEIIEKAEVKLYNLS
+148 SNIIEKAEVKLYNLS
-163 STGEANQDFK
+163 STGESNQDFK
-173 KFSKS
+173 KFSTS
-178 LTEAIKSAESA
+178 LVEAINSAESA
-189 FKREGQLSGIP
+189 YKREGQLSGIP
-200 TGFTDLDQLLGGFHK
+200 TGFTDLDQLLGGLHK
-215 TDLLILAGRPSMGK
+215 TDLIILAGRPSMGK

-240 VNAKSMNDENKKN
+240 VNANSMDEEKKKN
-253 VIGFFSLEMSSE
+253 VVGFFSLEMSSE

-276 SISSEK
+276 TISSEK

-291 DFQKILK
+291 DFQKIVK
-298 SSQTL
+298 SSQNLGELT
-303 SDLSLYIDDSPNL
+303 LYIDDSPNL

-321 RTRARRLKRKFGLDA
+321 RTRARRLKRKYGLDA
-336 IVIDY
+336 IMIDY
-341 LQLIKPSLSRPD
+341 LQLIRPSLSRPD

-435 QKWQEKM
+435 QKWQDKM
-442 AKIHNVAEVLVAKQ
+442 AKIHNVAEVIVAKQ

-471 TTKFSTLSKS
+471 TTKFSNLSKNKS
-481 QSQITDNKK
+481 LDNIE

>member
-1 MGSEIKKFKDNEKD
+1 MTSEIKKFKENEKD
-15 LRIVPHYIEA
+15 LRILPMNIEA

-35 SNSVYERISDFLKP
+35 SNSVYERISDFLRP
-49 EHFYDDTNGK
+49 EHFYDDINGK
-59 IFEAISKLLE
+59 IFEAIAKLLE

-84 QKDEIALI
+84 QKDQMELI
-92 GGERYLIELAKN
+92 GGDRYLIELAKN
-104 SPILSNIKEYGN
+104 STILSNTTTYGKL
-116 RIYDAYQ
+116 IYDLYQ

-138 SSFDDVESNA
+138 NSFDLETNA
-148 SEIIEKAEVKLYNLS
+148 SDIIEKAEVKLYNLS
-163 STGEANQDFK
+163 STGEVNQDFK
-173 KFSKS
+173 KFDKS
-178 LTEAIKSAESA
+178 LTDAINSAEAA
-189 FKREGQLSGIP
+189 FKRDGQLSGIP
-200 TGFTDLDQLLGGFHK
+200 TGFTDLDRLLGGFHK

-234 NIAFKM
+234 NISFKM
-240 VNAKSMNDENKKN
+240 VNARSMDDENKKN
-253 VIGFFSLEMSSE
+253 VVGFFSLEMSSE

-291 DFQKILK
+291 DLQKIVK

-303 SDLSLYIDDSPNL
+303 GDLSLYIDDSPNL

-321 RTRARRLKRKFGLDA
+321 RTRARRLKRKHGLDA
-336 IVIDY
+336 VIIDY
-341 LQLIKPSLSRPD
+341 LQLIRPSLARPD

-369 AKELN
+369 AKELDM
-374 IPVLCLSQLSR
+374 PVLCLSQLSR

-442 AKIHNVAEVLVAKQ
+442 GKIHNVAEVLVAKQ

-471 TTKFSTLSKS
+471 ITKFSNLSKS
-481 QSQITDNKK
+481 QSIDNKE